1 MPECGAD
8 GNEQTA
14 PARLSVRSVSK
25 WRQID
30 EIAPA
35 AAGASR
41 EIAPKVAPRSQRLR
55 LRFAIFADECSKKY
69 LARAGTS
76 EIIAS

>member
-1 MPECGAD
+1 VFRNG
-8 GNEQTA
+8 GKST
-14 PARLSVRSVSK
+14 K
-25 WRQID
+25 
-30 EIAPA
+30 
-35 AAGASR
+35 SR
-41 EIAPKVAPRSQRLR
+41 PPLQEPGQEIAPKVAPRSQRLR